1 MSYRGRKMRVF
12 KYYRLSAAVF
22 ALCLTVIAC
31 VGIALGHEAHNK
43 NASANTAVNASAQ
56 DPSSNT
62 GQTPPIGTA
71 SPRVAAGPVTEFPTF
86 HPLVVHFPIMLI
98 IMAAAFQVVS
108 IAVFQ
113 REMGWTVIV
122 LSLLGVIGA
131 YLASNVFHPHTQ
143 GLTENAQRLLEEH
156 ELYAQYSL
164 WLAGVGFI
172 LKLISVFLLKRK
184 WWSEAMVTIVLL
196 GAAIAVAVAG
206 HHGAELV
213 HKEGVGPRG
222 DFLEMHDH

>member
-1 MSYRGRKMRVF
+1 MNCRGRRGRVY
-12 KYYRLSAAVF
+12 KYRSLASILFLFFTASLF
-22 ALCLTVIAC
+22 A
-31 VGIALGHEAHNK
+31 GIALAHEAHNK
-43 NASANTAVNASAQ
+43 NAAANTAVNASTQ
-56 DPSSNT
+56 EPPSNT
-62 GQTPPIGTA
+62 EQTPSTDMV
-71 SPRVAAGPVTEFPTF
+71 SPAAAAMPVTEFPTF

-131 YLASNVFHPHTQ
+131 YLSSNVFHPHTQ

-164 WLAGVGFI
+164 LLAGVGFI
-172 LKLISVFLLKRK
+172 LKLISVFVLKRK

-222 DFLEMHDH
+222 NFLEMHDH

>member
-1 MSYRGRKMRVF
+1 MGIF
-12 KYYRLSAAVF
+12 KYQFAAAVF
-22 ALCLTVIAC
+22 VLCLTIIAG
-31 VGIALGHEAHNK
+31 VGVSLGHEAHNK
-43 NASANTAVNASAQ
+43 NAAANTAMNSSTQA
-56 DPSSNT
+56 PLSNT
-62 GQTPPIGTA
+62 EQTPSTTA
-71 SPRVAAGPVTEFPTF
+71 DPTTAMAGPVTEFPTL

-131 YLASNVFHPHTQ
+131 YLSSNVFHPHTQ
-143 GLTENAQRLLEEH
+143 GLTENAQRLLQEH

-164 WLAGVGFI
+164 WLAGAGFI
-172 LKLISVFLLKRK
+172 LKLISAFVFKRK
-184 WWSEAMVTIVLL
+184 WWSDAMVTIVLL

-222 DFLEMHDH
+222 NFLEMHDH